1 MNHHRSLFL
10 AAVFVMPV
18 CAQDPV
24 PAPKPV
30 ETTGQTSAQ
39 GPALVLKTGEA
50 IVAMQTAAMFD
61 HFDDLPEQPEGGHYV
76 LSLAADKK
84 LAVTVGAGE
93 AGLIDLVADP
103 SALMA
108 VYAEELE
115 GLLPMAR
122 GALTM
127 ALQQAGMKPKDAAPW
142 VKGVLD
148 FPKQLQKVALKVV
161 GGPDSG
167 DGSSV
172 TMFGKDGIDATFAVE
187 GKPGSNFEWFVGLCK
202 PSSQGAPV
210 LPATNPAMSMSFS
223 LAPES
228 VAAMLAPFRD
238 LSLTMFTKDEA
249 QKKEFGAIYDQ
260 WIALYDGG
268 VVASMGE
275 GMRMRMLIGVLDGA
289 KLSETL
295 TNETYLAMMRNQTLP
310 DPDMEVEVT
319 ADALEHRGT
328 KLGKSRVSGGEP
340 SPMMPDGAM
349 ESYFGAIAN
358 YMVMTLNGDEASA
371 KDLIDTVLDKKVK
384 RAPLAGDSIVH
395 MDVDLATFMPQLN
408 PAIGQGG
415 ANDRMPQRMGLSVA
429 AVGNALQVRM
439 NLK

>member
-18 CAQDPV
+18 CAQDPAPV
-24 PAPKPV
+24 PKPV

-50 IVAMQTAAMFD
+50 MVAMQTAAMFD

-84 LAVTVGAGE
+84 LTVTVGAGD
-93 AGLIDLVADP
+93 AALVDLVADP

-108 VYAEELE
+108 IYAEELE
-115 GLLPMAR
+115 GVLPMAR

-142 VKGVLD
+142 VKGMLD
-148 FPKQLQKVALKVV
+148 FPKQLQKVVLKVV

-172 TMFGKDGIDATFAVE
+172 QVFGKDGIDATFAVE

-210 LPATNPAMSMSFS
+210 LPATDPAMSMSLS
-223 LAPES
+223 LAPENL
-228 VAAMLAPFRD
+228 AAMFAPFRD

-268 VVASMGE
+268 VVATVGE

-295 TNETYLAMMRNQTLP
+295 TSETYLAMMRNQTLP

-319 ADALEHRGT
+319 ADGLEHRGV
-328 KLGKSRVSGGEP
+328 KLGKSTISGGEP
-340 SPMMPDGAM
+340 NPMMPDGSM
-349 ESYFGAIAN
+349 QSHFGAIAN
-358 YMVMTLNGDEASA
+358 YMVMTMNGDDASA
-371 KDLIDTVLDKKVK
+371 KELIDTVLDKKVK
-384 RAPLAGDSIVH
+384 RAPLPGDAIVH
-395 MDVDLATFMPQLN
+395 MDVDLVAFAQQMNQAT
-408 PAIGQGG
+408 GQGG
-415 ANDRMPQRMGLSVA
+415 ANDRMPQRMSLSAA
-429 AVGNALQVRM
+429 AVGNALQVRL